1 MSWVLFFE
9 TAAPEGGSLYFEPHL
24 MFDEAELSK
33 LKADVVIAPVV
44 AQSIGPFPLVN
55 GG

>member
-1 MSWVLFFE
+1 
-9 TAAPEGGSLYFEPHL
+9 
-24 MFDEAELSK
+24 MFDPAEVSE

-44 AQSIGPFPLVN
+44 PQSIGPFPLVC